1 MSGLTMLQSGGISL
15 LGGAYFFRRQVGPWR
30 ALWNP
35 FFSKFKVFM
44 TVSPKSIKPMK
55 LSVFDL
61 NQILFIFISSNKR
74 VTNQSMPLYPDVVF
88 INSLRVCSLVS
99 R

>member
-1 MSGLTMLQSGGISL
+1 MLQSGGISL
-15 LGGAYFFRRQVGPWR
+15 LGGAYFFRRQLGPWR
-30 ALWNP
+30 ALWKP

-44 TVSPKSIKPMK
+44 TVSIKPMK

-61 NQILFIFISSNKR
+61 NQILFIFISTNKR
-74 VTNQSMPLYPDVVF
+74 VTNRSTPLYPDVVF
-88 INSLRVCSLVS
+88 IKSLRLCSLVS